1 MRPRN
6 RSRVKKGSE
15 VFSSCPACE
24 SPNLIKF
31 EDEVICSYC
40 SWDSISIRVEARF
53 GQNYSSDFFETAIAQ
68 EETAALAAEEIMKE
82 SAFLEPELSIA

>member
-1 MRPRN
+1 MRSRN
-6 RSRVKKGSE
+6 RNRIKKGSE

-24 SPNLIKF
+24 SPNLIQF

-53 GQNYSSDFFETAIAQ
+53 LRDYSSDAFETAIAQ
-68 EETAALAAEEIMKE
+68 EEVAASAAEEIMKE